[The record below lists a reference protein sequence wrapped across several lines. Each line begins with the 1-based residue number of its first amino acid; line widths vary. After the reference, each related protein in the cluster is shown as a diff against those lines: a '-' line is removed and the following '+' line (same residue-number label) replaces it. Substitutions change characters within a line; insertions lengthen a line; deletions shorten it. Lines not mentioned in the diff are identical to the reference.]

1 MRVVLFTGKGGV
13 GKTTAAAAT
22 ALHAARSGRKTVVVS
37 TDRAH
42 SLGDAL
48 AVALTAEPTEIE
60 PGLFGVQIDT
70 QAGFERSW
78 RDVQRWLVDA
88 LTSQG
93 IDPLESEELTVLPGA
108 EEVLALLAV
117 RDLINGGGF
126 DLVVLDCA
134 PTAETLRLLA
144 LPEALRW
151 YVERIWPVERRIAR
165 TLRPL
170 LAKATSLPLPSEA
183 VFDALERLHA
193 ELASVHAVLTDPA
206 VTTVRLVLTPE
217 AVVLAE
223 ARRTL
228 TSLSLYGYRVEEVLA
243 NRVFPADGPADAW
256 RARWVSAQAA
266 QLAEA
271 DASFAPL
278 RVRRAPY
285 AAAEPVGAAA
295 LGGWADEVYAG
306 EDAVPALSG
315 DSAVPPIVVEKT
327 VDGYALAIALPL
339 AVRGTVDLTRRGDD
353 LAVTVAGQRR
363 LLSLPSVLRR
373 CIVEDAALRDG
384 RLVVRF
390 VPDPALW
397 MRV

>member
-22 ALHAARSGRKTVVVS
+22 AVHAARAGRKTVVVS

-48 AVALTAEPTEIE
+48 DVELSDQPREIE
-60 PGLFGVQIDT
+60 TGLYAVQIDT

-117 RDLINGGGF
+117 RDLIQGGGF

-144 LPEALRW
+144 LPEAFRW
-151 YVERIWPVERRIAR
+151 YVERLWPIERRIAR

-170 LAKATSLPLPSEA
+170 LAKATSLPLPSEQ
-183 VFDALERLHA
+183 VFDALERLHR
-193 ELASVHAVLTDPA
+193 ELAAVHAVLTDPA

-228 TSLSLYGYRVEEVLA
+228 TALSLYGYRVDEVLA
-243 NRVFPADGPADAW
+243 NRIFPSTGAADAW
-256 RARWVSAQAA
+256 RKRWVRAQAV
-266 QLAEA
+266 QLTEA

-278 RVRRAPY
+278 PVRRAPY
-285 AAAEPVGAAA
+285 AAAEPIGLEA
-295 LGGWADEVYAG
+295 LGAWAGVVYGDDDAAP
-306 EDAVPALSG
+306 ELTAADAVA
-315 DSAVPPIVVEKT
+315 PISVERT

-353 LAVTVAGQRR
+353 LAITVGGLRR

-373 CIVEDAALRDG
+373 CEVADAALRDG

-390 VPDPALW
+390 VPDPELW

>member
-48 AVALTAEPTEIE
+48 EVALTDAPTEIE
-60 PGLFGVQIDT
+60 PGLFAVQIDT

-117 RDLINGGGF
+117 RDLIRGGDF

-144 LPEALRW
+144 LPEAFRW
-151 YVERIWPVERRIAR
+151 YVERLWPIERRIAR

-170 LAKATSLPLPSEA
+170 LAKATSLPLPSEG

-193 ELASVHAVLTDPA
+193 ELASVHDILTDPL

-228 TSLSLYGYRVEEVLA
+228 TSLSLYGYRVDEVLA
-243 NRVFPADGPADAW
+243 NRIFPAGASDEW
-256 RARWVSAQAA
+256 RSQWVAA
-266 QLAEA
+266 QGAQLVEA
-271 DASFAPL
+271 DRDFAPL
-278 RVRRAPY
+278 QVRRAPY
-285 AAAEPVGAAA
+285 AATEPVGAAA
-295 LGGWADEVYAG
+295 LGAWAAEVYAG
-306 EDAVPALSG
+306 ADAVPDLAAIGAAAPVS
-315 DSAVPPIVVEKT
+315 VEKT
-327 VDGYALAIALPL
+327 VDGYALTIALPL

-353 LAVTVAGQRR
+353 LAITVAGQRR

-390 VPDPALW
+390 VPDPDLW

>member
-48 AVALTAEPTEIE
+48 EVALTDAPTEIE
-60 PGLFGVQIDT
+60 PGLFAVQIDT

-117 RDLINGGGF
+117 RDLMRGGDF

-144 LPEALRW
+144 LPEAFRW
-151 YVERIWPVERRIAR
+151 YVERLWPIERRIAR

-170 LAKATSLPLPSEA
+170 LAKATSLPMPGEG

-193 ELASVHAVLTDPA
+193 ELASVHDILTDPL

-228 TSLSLYGYRVEEVLA
+228 TSLSLYGYRVDEVLA
-243 NRVFPADGPADAW
+243 NRIFPAGASDEW
-256 RARWVSAQAA
+256 RSQWVAA
-266 QLAEA
+266 QGAQLVEA
-271 DASFAPL
+271 DRDFAPL
-278 RVRRAPY
+278 QVRRAPY
-285 AAAEPVGAAA
+285 AATEPVGAAA
-295 LGGWADEVYAG
+295 LGAWAAEVYAG
-306 EDAVPALSG
+306 ADAVPDLAAAG
-315 DSAVPPIVVEKT
+315 AVAPVSVEKT

-353 LAVTVAGQRR
+353 LAITVAGQRR

-390 VPDPALW
+390 VPDPDLW
-397 MRV
+397 MHV

>member
-48 AVALTAEPTEIE
+48 DVALSDAPTEIE
-60 PGLFGVQIDT
+60 PGLFGLQIDT

-117 RDLINGGGF
+117 RDLIHSGLY

-144 LPEALRW
+144 LPEAFRW
-151 YVERIWPVERRIAR
+151 YVDRIWPVERRIAR

-170 LAKATSLPLPSEA
+170 LAKATSLPLPSEL
-183 VFDALERLHA
+183 VFDALERLHS
-193 ELASVHAVLTDPA
+193 ELASVHEVLTDA
-206 VTTVRLVLTPE
+206 SVTTVRLVMTPE

-228 TSLSLYGYRVEEVLA
+228 TSLALYGYRVDEVLA
-243 NRVFPADGPADAW
+243 NRVFPTDGPTDGW
-256 RARWVSAQAA
+256 REQWVAAQRM

-271 DASFAPL
+271 EASFAPL

-285 AAAEPVGAAA
+285 AGAEPVGADALAA
-295 LGGWADEVYAG
+295 WAEEVYG
-306 EDAVPALSG
+306 VEDSVPDLEPGGAP
-315 DSAVPPIVVEKT
+315 PPIAVEKT
-327 VDGYALAIALPL
+327 LDGYALAIALPL

-353 LAVTVAGQRR
+353 LAVTVGGQRR
-363 LLSLPSVLRR
+363 LLTLPSVLRR

-390 VPDPALW
+390 VPDPDLW